1 VAQAAALFVL
11 KYGPRPMALIIP
23 KNELN
28 EFSLPRV
35 CVTTGQPGPVT
46 FQKVQFQYFP
56 KWIAIF
62 AVAPLLYL
70 IFFMILRKSAN
81 GTLPF
86 SEQGWSDVKAARR
99 NVLFAVLGLIVGC
112 IAAGALTANVRGDTG
127 PLLMLGLI
135 IVGIIAIVVTSVQM
149 KKVYPVA
156 TFIDDR
162 AVTLTLPSPEAERLF
177 EQHLNA
183 GSRPRV

>member
-1 VAQAAALFVL
+1 
-11 KYGPRPMALIIP
+11 MSLIIP

-35 CVTTGQPGPVT
+35 CVATGQPGPVT
-46 FQKVQFQYFP
+46 FQKVQFQWFP

-62 AVAPLLYL
+62 GVAPLLYL
-70 IFFMILRKSAN
+70 IFFMLLRKSAN

-86 SEQGWSDVKAARR
+86 SEEGWNRVKAARR
-99 NVLFAVLGLIVGC
+99 NVAFSVLGLIGAIV
-112 IAAGALTANVRGDTG
+112 AGAMLSANVRGDLG
-127 PLLMLGLI
+127 PMMMLVS
-135 IVGIIAIVVTSVQM
+135 IVIGIVAIVFTSMQM
-149 KKVYPVA
+149 RKVYPFA

-183 GSRPRV
+183 GSRARAA

>member
-1 VAQAAALFVL
+1 
-11 KYGPRPMALIIP
+11 MAIIIP

-35 CVTTGQPGPVT
+35 CVTTGKASSPVT
-46 FQKVQFQYFP
+46 FQKVQFQYIP

-62 AVAPLLYL
+62 GIAPLLYR
-70 IFFMILRKSAN
+70 IFFMLMRKTAN

-86 SEQGWSDVKAARR
+86 SDEGWAEVKAARR
-99 NVLFAVLGLIVGC
+99 NVLFAVLALIGSCVAGGVM
-112 IAAGALTANVRGDTG
+112 AANLRDVG
-127 PLLMLGLI
+127 PLLMLALI
-135 IVGIIAIVVTSVQM
+135 VLGIVAIVVTSVRVG
-149 KKVYPVA
+149 KVYPMA

-162 AVTLTLPSPEAERLF
+162 AVTLKLPSEHAERLF
-177 EQHLNA
+177 EQHLSA

>member
-1 VAQAAALFVL
+1 
-11 KYGPRPMALIIP
+11 MAIIIP

-35 CVTTGQPGPVT
+35 CVTTGQPGQVT
-46 FQKVQFQYFP
+46 FQKVEFQYIP

-62 AVAPLLYL
+62 AIAL
-70 IFFMILRKSAN
+70 IFFFILRKTAS

-99 NVLFAVLGLIVGC
+99 NVAFSVLGLIGAGILGGVLAGNAGEVGPF
-112 IAAGALTANVRGDTG
+112 V
-127 PLLMLGLI
+127 MLGLLVAG
-135 IVGIIAIVVTSVQM
+135 IVGIVVTSLQIR
-149 KKVYPVA
+149 KVYPFA
-156 TFIDDR
+156 TLVDDA

-177 EQHLNA
+177 QQHLSA
-183 GSRPRV
+183 GARKV